1 MKKPYYLVLRKNGIY
16 YAEFVDLEKQVK
28 TVTRS
33 TGKTK
38 RKEAEIQCEYWLKH
52 GFPSDDEK
60 KSRTIAEIAGLASIL
75 NAIRKA
81 DLTADD
87 AITIVEALKKLN
99 LIDIAAVKNTGASAV
114 NFVQFLE
121 TFWDYS
127 KIN

>member
-1 MKKPYYLVLRKNGIY
+1 MEKNSGLYNIGQGASKNGIY

-33 TGKTK
+33 TGKTS
-38 RKEAEIQCEYWLKH
+38 RKEAEIQCRYWLEH

-60 KSRTIAEIAGLASIL
+60 KPRPIAEIAGLASIVK
-75 NAIRKA
+75 AIRKA

-99 LIDIAAVKNTGASAV
+99 LIDIAAV
-114 NFVQFLE
+114 
-121 TFWDYS
+121 
-127 KIN
+127 